1 MFRTLSLYS
10 LFIFSLTCFAQVT
23 TTGGHATTSSPAIG
37 LVPFNLANAPIAS
50 TPDIALPGS
59 GPAVGAPLGN
69 TNTNDSR
76 VSTGASVANRNF
88 MYSEPAVS
96 NVTAETGIPDN
107 GVPAASNGATAA
119 STTAA
124 QTGNAEAYNM
134 GIQHFESGLPGK
146 SGNSQSL
153 AEVARQVRSSRRPAT
168 RVINNDTI
176 AQLNARG
183 ETTGNIPISNPANET
198 AQTGTEAANVEPQ
211 TNAAAA
217 PSGTLMARNQPPPF
231 SQQQSPEPP
240 ATAANS
246 TASQQRH
253 AGEQTAGSPAA
264 PASNAGASQGQNSVA
279 NQSAG
284 AGTNKNL
291 PQTGSPLP
299 LLLLIGVLGVGSGS
313 VYLLRR

>member
-1 MFRTLSLYS
+1 MFRTLSLCS
-10 LFIFSLTCFAQVT
+10 LFAFSLTCFAQVAT
-23 TTGGHATTSSPAIG
+23 IGGYATSSSPAMG
-37 LVPFNLANAPIAS
+37 TVPFNVANAPIAS

-76 VSTGASVANRNF
+76 VSTGASVANRNSI
-88 MYSEPAVS
+88 YSQPAMS
-96 NVTAETGIPDN
+96 NVTAEAGISDN
-107 GVPAASNGATAA
+107 GVTAASNGATAA
-119 STTAA
+119 STTAP

-134 GIQHFESGLPGK
+134 GIQHFESGLLGK
-146 SGNSQSL
+146 GGNIQSL
-153 AEVARQVRSSRRPAT
+153 AEVARQARNSRRPAT

-183 ETTGNIPISNPANET
+183 ETTGNIPISNPANENT
-198 AQTGTEAANVEPQ
+198 QTGTEAANAAPQ

-217 PSGTLMARNQPPPF
+217 PAGTLMARNQPPPF
-231 SQQQSPEPP
+231 SAQQSSEPP
-240 ATAANS
+240 TAGATS

-253 AGEQTAGSPAA
+253 AGEQAAGSAAA
-264 PASNAGASQGQNSVA
+264 PTSNPSATQDQNSAA

-284 AGTNKNL
+284 ASSNKNL

-299 LLLLIGVLGVGSGS
+299 LLLLIGVLGVGAGS

>member
-1 MFRTLSLYS
+1 MFRTLSLCS
-10 LFIFSLTCFAQVT
+10 LFAFSLTCFAQVA
-23 TTGGHATTSSPAIG
+23 TTGGYATTSSPAMG
-37 LVPFNLANAPIAS
+37 TVPFNVANAPIAS

-107 GVPAASNGATAA
+107 GLTAASNGATAA

-124 QTGNAEAYNM
+124 QTGNVEAYNM

-183 ETTGNIPISNPANET
+183 ETTGNIPISNPANENT
-198 AQTGTEAANVEPQ
+198 QNATEAANAAPQ
-211 TNAAAA
+211 TNAAAV
-217 PSGTLMARNQPPPF
+217 PNGTLIARNQPPPF

-240 ATAANS
+240 AAAASS

-253 AGEQTAGSPAA
+253 TGEQAPGSAAAAA
-264 PASNAGASQGQNSVA
+264 PNPDVTQDQNSAANKSAGAS
-279 NQSAG
+279 
-284 AGTNKNL
+284 TNKNL

-299 LLLLIGVLGVGSGS
+299 LLLLIGVLGVGAGS